1 MRGAKPQLSKPGPD
15 LPTLPTLDLRGVLTA
30 GGACHHGVMGP
41 SKYCEVFGFSETR
54 SRMPTSLPFSAHPHR
69 FALSAVALATVLAL
83 TACGGGDEDTA
94 YVIPG
99 PPVGL
104 GTEVVNVT
112 PQAATSMPASRT
124 DVPKYRE
131 DATVY
136 NSGRHD
142 ATASGNNA
150 CYADH
155 TTNSTLRVLSGFLDI
170 WEPSERKMNGFKASD
185 YAGIFADGATTPDT
199 NVAGKDACDPFALTT
214 WNGVWHVLTADNT
227 AGTPGQAPT
236 GGTTGT
242 VKNNALFLQNMA
254 YSSQLTTQTVYS
266 DAQKQDIQLDD
277 TGNKVTRTVKGG
289 SLGPLGQAWDDLA
302 KNPSSGW
309 GDTST
314 STNPE
319 FGAVLQFV
327 DNATV
332 GNIASDNGPKG
343 FYKFARPY
351 RWSAADSSLP
361 EVKVLPELL
370 VRRAA
375 GDDAAAAQTK
385 AQQDSDFPSG
395 HTAEFVRYSMAIAYV
410 APQRFQEAVARG
422 LEAGE
427 NRIRA
432 GMHSALGVMGGRML
446 GSSVW
451 MPFLKGAG
459 DRGLAYT
466 EAQRLAVFQQAQ
478 AQLRSKMGVATG
490 VALWDAAHAADVA
503 DDRFAD
509 FAAAKADYLRRLTF
523 GFAQD
528 SSKAGKPAVVPKGME
543 TLLETRFP
551 YLSADQRRAVLK
563 STAIDSG
570 YPVLDDEEG
579 FGRLNLFD
587 AASGYGRLEADV
599 TVTMNDST
607 EGFCVSGFC
616 SFDRWRND
624 IAGAGKL
631 TKRGT
636 GTLALTGAN
645 SYSGGTIVAAGT
657 LRADSATAM
666 GVGAVYVDGGT
677 LATHGTQLQLSSSY
691 TQKSGTLH
699 LALSGSNAGTLV
711 VADHAALAGSLRV
724 SFANGYA
731 PKAGDKIVVLTAKGV
746 HQQFG
751 TVAVD
756 GFAKSTATYSDT
768 AVTITLAS

>member
-1 MRGAKPQLSKPGPD
+1 MQTSVHSSVPKPI
-15 LPTLPTLDLRGVLTA
+15 
-30 GGACHHGVMGP
+30 
-41 SKYCEVFGFSETR
+41 
-54 SRMPTSLPFSAHPHR
+54 
-69 FALSAVALATVLAL
+69 FALRAVALATLL
-83 TACGGGDEDTA
+83 TVAACGGSDGNSQSDSDTGEDVAA
-94 YVIPG
+94 YVIP
-99 PPVGL
+99 PAPAGL
-104 GTEVVNVT
+104 GTETVDVT

-142 ATASGNNA
+142 ATAQGNNA
-150 CYADH
+150 CYGDH
-155 TTNSTLRVLSGFLDI
+155 TTNSTLRILSGFLDVF
-170 WEPSERKMNGFKASD
+170 EPSERKMNGFKGSD
-185 YAGIFADGATTPDT
+185 YAGIFAPGATTPNT
-199 NVAGKDACDPFALTT
+199 NVAGAQACDLFGLTT
-214 WNGVWHVLTADNT
+214 WNGVWHVLSADNT
-227 AGTPGQAPT
+227 SGALGQAPAM
-236 GGTTGT
+236 GTTGT
-242 VKNNALFLQNMA
+242 IKNKALFLQNME
-254 YSSQLTTQTVYS
+254 YSSTLTTKTEYS
-266 DAQKQDIQLDD
+266 SAEKEAIALDD

-289 SLGPLGQAWDDLA
+289 ALGPLGQAWDDLA

-309 GDTST
+309 GDTNAL
-314 STNPE
+314 TNPE

-361 EVKVLPELL
+361 TVKVLPELL

-375 GDDAAAAQTK
+375 GDTAAAAQTR

-410 APQRFQEAVARG
+410 TPQRFHEAVARG

-451 MPFLKGAG
+451 MPFIKGAG
-459 DRGLAYT
+459 DRGIAYT
-466 EAQRLAVFQQAQ
+466 EAQRLEVFQQAQ
-478 AQLRSKMGVATG
+478 AQLRSKVGASTG
-490 VALWDAAHAADVA
+490 TELWDAAHAADA
-503 DDRFAD
+503 SEDRFAD
-509 FAAAKADYLRRLTF
+509 FAQSKADYLRRLTF

-528 SSKAGKPAVVPKGME
+528 STKAGKPAVVPKGME

-551 YLSADQRRAVLK
+551 YLSAEQRRAVLK
-563 STAIDSG
+563 TTAIDSG

-587 AASGYGRLEADV
+587 AASGYGKLEADV
-599 TVTMNDST
+599 TVTMNQSS

-624 IAGAGKL
+624 IGGAGKL

-645 SYSGGTIVAAGT
+645 TYSGGTIVSAGT
-657 LRADSATAM
+657 LRADSASAV
-666 GVGAVYVDGGT
+666 GAGAVYVDGGT
-677 LATHGTQLQLSSSY
+677 LATNGTQLNVASTY
-691 TQKSGTLH
+691 TQKSGTLN
-699 LALSGSNAGTLV
+699 LALSSSTAGTLV
-711 VADHAALAGSLRV
+711 VADHAALAGALNV
-724 SFANGYA
+724 TFTKGYA
-731 PKAGDKIVVLTAKGV
+731 PTAGDTIVVLTARGV
-746 HQQFG
+746 HNKFDS
-751 TVAVD
+751 VAVS
-756 GFAKSTATYSDT
+756 GFAKSTVTYGGSS
-768 AVTITLAS
+768 VTITLAN

>member
-1 MRGAKPQLSKPGPD
+1 MMRDLSFFEI
-15 LPTLPTLDLRGVLTA
+15 
-30 GGACHHGVMGP
+30 
-41 SKYCEVFGFSETR
+41 S
-54 SRMPTSLPFSAHPHR
+54 SRMPSSVHFPAHKKA
-69 FALSAVALATVLAL
+69 FALRAVSVAALLTLA
-83 TACGGGDEDTA
+83 ACGGGDDA
-94 YVIPG
+94 SYAIPA
-99 PPVGL
+99 PPAGL
-104 GTEVVNVT
+104 GTEAIDTT
-112 PQAATSMPASRT
+112 PRAATSMPALRT

-142 ATASGNNA
+142 ATAAGNNA

-155 TTNSTLRVLSGFLDI
+155 TTNSTIRVLSGFLDI

-185 YAGIFADGATTPDT
+185 YAGIFATGSNTPDT
-199 NVAGKDACDPFALTT
+199 NVAGKEACDAFALTS
-214 WNGVWHVLTADNT
+214 WNGVWHVLTANNT
-227 AGTPGQAPT
+227 NGTPGQAPT

-242 VKNNALFLQNMA
+242 IKNNALFLQNMA
-254 YSSQLTTQTVYS
+254 YSSKLTTQTTYT
-266 DAQKQDIQLDD
+266 DAQKEEIKLDD

-289 SLGPLGQAWDDLA
+289 ALGPLGQAWDDLA

-309 GDTST
+309 GDTNS
-314 STNPE
+314 STNPA

-361 EVKVLPELL
+361 VVTVLPELL

-375 GDDAAAAQTK
+375 GSTAAAAQTS

-410 APQRFQEAVARG
+410 APQRFHEAVARG

-459 DRGLAYT
+459 DRALAYT

-478 AQLRSKMGVATG
+478 QQLRSKLGVGSG
-490 VALWDAAHAADVA
+490 VELWNAAHSASVS
-503 DDRFAD
+503 DDRFSD

-523 GFAQD
+523 GFAKD
-528 SSKAGKPAVVPKGME
+528 SGKAGKPAVVPKGME

-563 STAIDSG
+563 TTAIDSG

-587 AASGYGRLEADV
+587 AASGYGKLEADV
-599 TVTMNDST
+599 TVTMNDSS

-624 IAGAGKL
+624 ISGAGKL

-645 SYSGGTIVAAGT
+645 TYSGGTIVAAGT

-666 GVGAVYVDGGT
+666 GTGAVYVDGGT
-677 LATHGTQLQLSSSY
+677 LATHGTQVNVAGTY
-691 TQKSGTLH
+691 TQNP
-699 LALSGSNAGTLV
+699 A
-711 VADHAALAGSLRV
+711 R
-724 SFANGYA
+724 
-731 PKAGDKIVVLTAKGV
+731 
-746 HQQFG
+746 
-751 TVAVD
+751 
-756 GFAKSTATYSDT
+756 
-768 AVTITLAS
+768 

>member
-1 MRGAKPQLSKPGPD
+1 MQTFVRFPSHKKKFV
-15 LPTLPTLDLRGVLTA
+15 LR
-30 GGACHHGVMGP
+30 
-41 SKYCEVFGFSETR
+41 
-54 SRMPTSLPFSAHPHR
+54 
-69 FALSAVALATVLAL
+69 AVALATLLTLA
-83 TACGGGDEDTA
+83 ACSGGGDEETVA
-94 YVIPG
+94 GYVIPG
-99 PPVGL
+99 PPTGL
-104 GTEVVNVT
+104 GTETINVT
-112 PQAATSMPASRT
+112 PQAAASMPASRT

-131 DATVY
+131 DATVF

-142 ATASGNNA
+142 ATASGNNS

-155 TTNSTLRVLSGFLDI
+155 TTNSTLRILSGFLDI
-170 WEPSERKMNGFKASD
+170 WEPSERKMNGFKKSD
-185 YAGIFADGATTPDT
+185 YAGIFAAGATTPDT
-199 NVAGKDACDPFALTT
+199 NVAGKEACDAFGLTT
-214 WNGVWHVLTADNT
+214 WNGVWHVLASDNT
-227 AGTPGQAPT
+227 NSTPGQAPT
-236 GGTTGT
+236 AGTTGT
-242 VKNNALFLQNMA
+242 VKKNDLFLQNMA
-254 YSSQLTTQTVYS
+254 YSSKLTTQTTYT
-266 DAQKQDIQLDD
+266 DAQKEDIKLDD
-277 TGNKVTRTVKGG
+277 TGNKVTRTVMGG
-289 SLGPLGQAWDDLA
+289 SLGPLGKAWDDLA

-309 GDTST
+309 GDTNT
-314 STNPE
+314 QTNPE
-319 FGAVLQFV
+319 FGTVLQFV

-361 EVKVLPELL
+361 VVKVLPELL
-370 VRRAA
+370 SRRAA

-410 APQRFQEAVARG
+410 APQRFHEAVARG

-466 EAQRLAVFQQAQ
+466 EAQRQVVFQQAQ
-478 AQLRSKMGVATG
+478 AQLRTKLGVNSG
-490 VALWDAAHAADVA
+490 VELWNVAHSAKVS

-509 FAAAKADYLRRLTF
+509 FAIAKADYLRRLTF

-528 SSKAGKPAVVPKGME
+528 KTKAGKPAVVPKGME

-551 YLSADQRRAVLK
+551 YLTADQRRAVLK
-563 STAIDSG
+563 TTAIDSG

-587 AASGYGRLEADV
+587 AASGYGKLEADV
-599 TVTMNDST
+599 TVTMNNST

-616 SFDRWRND
+616 TFDQWRND
-624 IAGAGKL
+624 ISGAGKL

-645 SYSGGTIVAAGT
+645 TYSGGTVVSAGT
-657 LRADSATAM
+657 LRADSATAI
-666 GVGAVYVDGGT
+666 GTGAVYIDGGT
-677 LATHGTQLQLSSSY
+677 FATNGIQIKVAGPY
-691 TQKSGTLH
+691 TQKSGTLN
-699 LALSGSNAGTLV
+699 LALSSNTAGTLA
-711 VADHAALAGSLRV
+711 VADHAALAGSLNLNFI
-724 SFANGYA
+724 SGYT
-731 PKAGDKIVVLTAKGV
+731 PKAGEKIVVLTAKGV
-746 HQQFG
+746 HNKFAN
-751 TVAVD
+751 VVVD
-756 GFAKSTATYSDT
+756 GFAKSTVSYADT
-768 AVTITLAS
+768 SVTITLAN

>member
-1 MRGAKPQLSKPGPD
+1 MQTSVHLPVRHSVFARRPLS
-15 LPTLPTLDLRGVLTA
+15 L
-30 GGACHHGVMGP
+30 
-41 SKYCEVFGFSETR
+41 
-54 SRMPTSLPFSAHPHR
+54 
-69 FALSAVALATVLAL
+69 ALLLALA
-83 TACGGGDEDTA
+83 ACGGGGDDAGYT
-94 YVIPG
+94 IPG
-99 PPVGL
+99 PPAGL
-104 GTEVVNVT
+104 GTETLDVA
-112 PQAATSMPASRT
+112 PRAATSMPASRT
-124 DVPKYRE
+124 DVPRYRE
-131 DATVY
+131 DATVF

-142 ATASGNNA
+142 ATARGSNA
-150 CYADH
+150 CYGDH
-155 TTNSTLRVLSGFLDI
+155 TTNSTLRFLSGFLDI

-185 YAGIFADGATTPDT
+185 YAGIFTSGSTTPDT
-199 NVAGKDACDPFALTT
+199 NVAGKQACEAFLLTS
-214 WNGVWHVLTADNT
+214 WNGGWHVLTADNANRT
-227 AGTPGQAPT
+227 LGQAPT
-236 GGTTGT
+236 AGTTGT

-254 YSSQLTTQTVYS
+254 YSSKLTTQTIYS
-266 DAQKQDIQLDD
+266 DAQKQEIALDD
-277 TGNKVTRTVKGG
+277 TGNKVTRTVMGG
-289 SLGPLGQAWDDLA
+289 SLGPLGQAWNDLA
-302 KNPSSGW
+302 KNPASGW
-309 GDTST
+309 GDTNT

-361 EVKVLPELL
+361 VVTVLPELL
-370 VRRAA
+370 TRRAA
-375 GDDAAAAQTK
+375 GATAAEAQTR

-410 APQRFQEAVARG
+410 APQRFHEAVARG

-459 DRGLAYT
+459 DRGLVYT
-466 EAQRLAVFQQAQ
+466 EAQRLAVFEQAQ
-478 AQLRSKMGVATG
+478 QQLRVKLGVTTG
-490 VALWDAAHAADVA
+490 TELWNAAHSASVGE
-503 DDRFAD
+503 DRFSD

-523 GFAQD
+523 GFAKD
-528 SSKAGKPAVVPKGME
+528 SSKAGQPAVVPKGME

-563 STAIDSG
+563 TTAIDSG

-587 AASGYGRLEADV
+587 AASGYGKLEADV
-599 TVTMNDST
+599 TVTMDHRT
-607 EGFCVSGFC
+607 DGFCVSGFC

-624 IAGAGKL
+624 ISGAGKL

-645 SYSGGTIVAAGT
+645 TYSGGTIVAAGT

-666 GVGAVYVDGGT
+666 GTGAVYVDGGT
-677 LATHGTQLQLSSSY
+677 LATHGVQVRMASTY
-691 TQKSGTLH
+691 TQKSGTLN
-699 LALSGSNAGTLV
+699 LALAGATAGTLV
-711 VADHAALAGSLRV
+711 VDDHAALAGALKV
-724 SFANGYA
+724 TFTNGYA
-731 PKAGDKIVVLTAKGV
+731 PKVGDRIVVITAKGV
-746 HQQFG
+746 HNQFG
-751 TVAVD
+751 SVAVD
-756 GFAKSTATYSDT
+756 GFAKSTVTYGANS
-768 AVTITLAS
+768 VTITLAS

>member
-1 MRGAKPQLSKPGPD
+1 
-15 LPTLPTLDLRGVLTA
+15 
-30 GGACHHGVMGP
+30 
-41 SKYCEVFGFSETR
+41 
-54 SRMPTSLPFSAHPHR
+54 MPTFACLPAPRHA
-69 FALSAVALATVLAL
+69 FALHAVALAALLAL
-83 TACGGGDEDTA
+83 SACGGGDDA
-94 YVIPG
+94 PYAIPA
-99 PPVGL
+99 PPAGL
-104 GTEVVNVT
+104 GTETIAVT
-112 PQAATSMPASRT
+112 ARAATSMPASRT
-124 DVPKYRE
+124 DVPQYRE
-131 DATVY
+131 DATAY

-142 ATASGNNA
+142 ATANGNNA

-155 TTNSTLRVLSGFLDI
+155 TTNSTLRILSGFLDI

-185 YAGIFADGATTPDT
+185 YAGIFASGETTPDT
-199 NVAGKDACDPFALTT
+199 NVAGREACDAFALTS
-214 WNGVWHVLTADNT
+214 WNGVWHVLTSDNT
-227 AGTPGQAPT
+227 NGTPGQAPT
-236 GGTTGT
+236 SGTTGT
-242 VKNNALFLQNMA
+242 VKNSALFLQNMA
-254 YSSQLTTQTVYS
+254 YSSKLTTQTTYT
-266 DAQKQDIQLDD
+266 DAQKEEIRLDD

-289 SLGPLGQAWDDLA
+289 ALGPLGQAWDDLA
-302 KNPSSGW
+302 GNPSSGW
-309 GDTST
+309 GNTNAT
-314 STNPE
+314 TNPA

-361 EVKVLPELL
+361 EVRVLPELL

-375 GDDAAAAQTK
+375 GATAAAAQTS

-410 APQRFQEAVARG
+410 APQRFHEAVARG

-466 EAQRLAVFQQAQ
+466 EAQRLAVFEQAQ
-478 AQLRSKMGVATG
+478 QQLRGKLGVANG
-490 VALWDAAHAADVA
+490 VELWNAAHAASVG
-503 DDRFAD
+503 DDRFSD

-523 GFAQD
+523 GFAKD
-528 SSKAGKPAVVPKGME
+528 SSKAGQPAVVPKGME

-563 STAIDSG
+563 TTAIDSG

-607 EGFCVSGFC
+607 AGFCVSGFC

-624 IAGAGKL
+624 IGGAGKL
-631 TKRGT
+631 TKQGT

-645 SYSGGTIVAAGT
+645 TYSGGTIVAAGT
-657 LRADSATAM
+657 LRADSATAL
-666 GVGAVYVDGGT
+666 GTGAVYVDGGT
-677 LATHGTQLQLSSSY
+677 LATNGTQVSVAGTY
-691 TQKSGTLH
+691 TQKSGTLS
-699 LALSGSNAGTLV
+699 LALSSSTAGTLV
-711 VADHAALAGSLRV
+711 VGDHAALAGALQV
-724 SFANGYA
+724 TFANGYA
-731 PKAGDKIVVLTAKGV
+731 PKAGDTIVVLSAKGV
-746 HQQFG
+746 HNGFAS
-751 TVAVD
+751 VAVD
-756 GFAKSTATYSDT
+756 GFAKSTVRYGASS
-768 AVTITLAS
+768 VTIQLAS

>member
-1 MRGAKPQLSKPGPD
+1 MQ
-15 LPTLPTLDLRGVLTA
+15 
-30 GGACHHGVMGP
+30 
-41 SKYCEVFGFSETR
+41 
-54 SRMPTSLPFSAHPHR
+54 TSVYFSAPR
-69 FALSAVALATVLAL
+69 TSFALRAVALATLLTLA
-83 TACGGGDEDTA
+83 ACGGGGGVEETA
-94 YVIPG
+94 EGYVIPG
-99 PPVGL
+99 PPAGL
-104 GTEVVNVT
+104 GSQTFNTT

-142 ATASGNNA
+142 ATADGNNS

-155 TTNSTLRVLSGFLDI
+155 TTNSTLRILSGFLDI

-185 YAGIFADGATTPDT
+185 YAGIFAAGATTPDK
-199 NVAGKDACDPFALTT
+199 NVAGREGCDAFALTS

-227 AGTPGQAPT
+227 NGTPGQAPT
-236 GGTTGT
+236 AGTTGS
-242 VKNNALFLQNMA
+242 VKRNDLFLQNMA
-254 YSSQLTTQTVYS
+254 YSSKLTTQTSYT
-266 DAQKQDIQLDD
+266 DAQKEDIKLDD
-277 TGNKVTRTVKGG
+277 TGNKVTRTVMGG

-302 KNPSSGW
+302 KNPKSGW

-314 STNPE
+314 QTNPE

-361 EVKVLPELL
+361 VVKVLPELL
-370 VRRAA
+370 ARRAA

-395 HTAEFVRYSMAIAYV
+395 HTAEFVRYSMAVAYV
-410 APQRFQEAVARG
+410 APQRFHEAVARG

-466 EAQRLAVFQQAQ
+466 EAQRAVVFQQAQ
-478 AQLRSKMGVATG
+478 DQLRTKLGAKTG
-490 VALWDAAHAADVA
+490 VELWNIAHSASVSE
-503 DDRFAD
+503 DRFAD
-509 FAAAKADYLRRLTF
+509 FQAARADYLRRLTF
-523 GFAQD
+523 GFAKD
-528 SSKAGKPAVVPKGME
+528 SAKAGKPAVVPKGME

-563 STAIDSG
+563 TTAIDSG

-587 AASGYGRLEADV
+587 AASGYGRFEADV
-599 TVTMNDST
+599 SVTMNNRTD
-607 EGFCVSGFC
+607 GFCVSGFC

-624 IAGAGKL
+624 ISGGGKL
-631 TKRGT
+631 TKRGD

-645 SYSGGTIVAAGT
+645 TYSGGTVIAAGT
-657 LRADSATAM
+657 LRADSSSAM
-666 GVGAVYVDGGT
+666 GKGAVYVDGGT
-677 LATHGTQLQLSSSY
+677 LATNGLQVNVAGSY
-691 TQKSGTLH
+691 TQKSGTLN
-699 LALSGSNAGTLV
+699 LALSASSAGTLV
-711 VADHAALAGSLRV
+711 VSEHAALAGALKV
-724 SFANGYA
+724 SFTQGYV
-731 PKAGDKIVVLTAKGV
+731 PKAGDQIVVLTAKGV
-746 HQQFG
+746 HNRFDS
-751 TVAVD
+751 VAVD
-756 GFAKSTATYSDT
+756 GFAKSTVSYGDT
-768 AVTITLAS
+768 KVTITLAS

>member
-1 MRGAKPQLSKPGPD
+1 MQ
-15 LPTLPTLDLRGVLTA
+15 TLDDFRTHKPA
-30 GGACHHGVMGP
+30 
-41 SKYCEVFGFSETR
+41 
-54 SRMPTSLPFSAHPHR
+54 
-69 FALSAVALATVLAL
+69 FALRAVSLAALLTLAG
-83 TACGGGDEDTA
+83 CGGGDDTSYA
-94 YVIPG
+94 IPA
-99 PPVGL
+99 PPAGL
-104 GTEVVNVT
+104 GTEVIDVT
-112 PQAATSMPASRT
+112 ARAATGMPASRT

-131 DATVY
+131 DATAY

-142 ATASGNNA
+142 ATAAGNNA

-155 TTNSTLRVLSGFLDI
+155 TTNSTIRLLSGYLDI

-185 YAGIFADGATTPDT
+185 YAGIFTAGSTTPDT
-199 NVAGKDACDPFALTT
+199 NTAGKEGCDAFALTT
-214 WNGVWHVLTADNT
+214 WNGVWHVLTANNT
-227 AGTPGQAPT
+227 NGTPGQAPT
-236 GGTTGT
+236 AGTIGT
-242 VKNNALFLQNMA
+242 VKNSALFRQNME
-254 YSSQLTTQTVYS
+254 YSSKLTTQTTYTE
-266 DAQKQDIQLDD
+266 AQKQDIRLDD
-277 TGNKVTRTVKGG
+277 TGHKVTRMIKGG
-289 SLGPLGQAWDDLA
+289 ALGPLGQAWDDLA
-302 KNPSSGW
+302 KNPTTGW
-309 GDTST
+309 GDTNA
-314 STNPE
+314 STNPA

-332 GNIASDNGPKG
+332 GNIASDNGPKA

-361 EVKVLPELL
+361 EVRVLPELL

-375 GDDAAAAQTK
+375 GNTATAAQTS

-395 HTAEFVRYSMAIAYV
+395 HSAEFVRYSMAIAYV
-410 APQRFQEAVARG
+410 APQRFHEALARG

-459 DRGLAYT
+459 DRALTYT

-478 AQLRSKMGVATG
+478 QQLRTKLGVATG
-490 VALWDAAHAADVA
+490 VQLWDAAHSASVS
-503 DDRFAD
+503 DDRFSD
-509 FAAAKADYLRRLTF
+509 FAAAKADYLRRLTY
-523 GFAQD
+523 GFAKD

-563 STAIDSG
+563 TTAIDSG

-587 AASGYGRLEADV
+587 AASGYGKLEADV
-599 TVTMNDST
+599 TVTMNDSS

-624 IAGAGKL
+624 IGGAGKL
-631 TKRGT
+631 TKRGS

-645 SYSGGTIVAAGT
+645 TYSGGTIVAAGT

-666 GVGAVYVDGGT
+666 GTGAVYVDGGT
-677 LATHGTQLQLSSSY
+677 LATHGTQVNVGGTYTQRSGTLTLALSSS
-691 TQKSGTLH
+691 T
-699 LALSGSNAGTLV
+699 AGTLV
-711 VADHAALAGSLRV
+711 VTDHAALAGALKV
-724 SFANGYA
+724 TFTKGYT
-731 PKAGDKIVVLTAKGV
+731 PKAGDKIVVITAKGV
-746 HQQFG
+746 HNKFD

-756 GFAKSTATYSDT
+756 GFAKSEVSYGAAS
-768 AVTITLAS
+768 VTITLAS

>member
-1 MRGAKPQLSKPGPD
+1 MQTPVHV
-15 LPTLPTLDLRGVLTA
+15 PTHKKAIALRAVPLAALLTLV
-30 GGACHHGVMGP
+30 
-41 SKYCEVFGFSETR
+41 
-54 SRMPTSLPFSAHPHR
+54 
-69 FALSAVALATVLAL
+69 
-83 TACGGGDEDTA
+83 ACGGGDDATYA
-94 YVIPG
+94 IPT
-99 PPVGL
+99 PPAGL
-104 GTEVVNVT
+104 GTESIDVT
-112 PQAATSMPASRT
+112 ARAATSMPASRT

-131 DATVY
+131 DATAF

-150 CYADH
+150 CYSDH
-155 TTNSTLRVLSGFLDI
+155 TTNSTLRSLSGFLDI

-185 YAGIFADGATTPDT
+185 YAGIFANGSTTPDT
-199 NVAGKDACDPFALTT
+199 NVAGKDACGAFALTT
-214 WNGVWHVLTADNT
+214 WNGVWHVLTANNT
-227 AGTPGQAPT
+227 NGALGQAPA

-242 VKNNALFLQNMA
+242 IKDNALFLQNMA
-254 YSSQLTTQTVYS
+254 YSSKLTTQTTYTA
-266 DAQKQDIQLDD
+266 AQKQEITLDD

-302 KNPSSGW
+302 KNPASGW

-314 STNPE
+314 SNNPE

-351 RWSAADSSLP
+351 RWSAADKSLP
-361 EVKVLPELL
+361 VVTVLPELL
-370 VRRAA
+370 ARRAA
-375 GDDAAAAQTK
+375 GADAAAAQTA

-395 HTAEFVRYSMAIAYV
+395 HTAEYVRYSMAIAYV
-410 APQRFQEAVARG
+410 APQRFHEAVARG

-432 GMHSALGVMGGRML
+432 GMHSALGTMGGRIL

-459 DRGLAYT
+459 DRGLTYT
-466 EAQRLAVFQQAQ
+466 EAQRQAVFQQAQ
-478 AQLRSKMGVATG
+478 LQLRTKLGVRTG
-490 VALWDAAHAADVA
+490 VELWNVAHSASVSE
-503 DDRFAD
+503 DRFSD

-523 GFAQD
+523 GFAKD
-528 SSKAGKPAVVPKGME
+528 SAKAGKPAVVPKGME

-563 STAIDSG
+563 TTAIDSG

-587 AASGYGRLEADV
+587 AASGYGKLEADV

-624 IAGAGKL
+624 ISGAGKL
-631 TKRGT
+631 TKRGA

-645 SYSGGTIVAAGT
+645 TYSGGTIVAAGT

-666 GVGAVYVDGGT
+666 GTGAVYVDGGT
-677 LATHGTQLQLSSSY
+677 LATNGTQVSVASTY
-691 TQKSGTLH
+691 TQKSGTLN
-699 LALSGSNAGTLV
+699 LALSSGAAGTLV
-711 VADHAALAGSLRV
+711 VGDHAALAGALKV
-724 SFANGYA
+724 TFANGYT
-731 PKAGDKIVVLTAKGV
+731 PKAGDKIVVITAKGV
-746 HQQFG
+746 HNKFD

-756 GFAKSTATYSDT
+756 GFAKSTVTYGDST
-768 AVTITLAS
+768 VTITLAS

>member
-1 MRGAKPQLSKPGPD
+1 MQ
-15 LPTLPTLDLRGVLTA
+15 TLVDAP
-30 GGACHHGVMGP
+30 
-41 SKYCEVFGFSETR
+41 
-54 SRMPTSLPFSAHPHR
+54 AHQPA
-69 FALSAVALATVLAL
+69 FALRAVSLAALLTLA
-83 TACGGGDEDTA
+83 ACGGGDDASYT
-94 YVIPG
+94 IPA
-99 PPVGL
+99 PPAGL
-104 GTEVVNVT
+104 GTEAIDVA
-112 PQAATSMPASRT
+112 PRAATSMPASRT

-131 DATVY
+131 DATAF

-142 ATASGNNA
+142 ATPAGNNA

-155 TTNSTLRVLSGFLDI
+155 TTNSTIRLLSGYLDI

-185 YAGIFADGATTPDT
+185 YAGIFAPGSTTADT
-199 NVAGKDACDPFALTT
+199 NTAGKEGCDAFALTS
-214 WNGVWHVLTADNT
+214 WNGIWHVLTANNT
-227 AGTPGQAPT
+227 NGTPGQAPT

-242 VKNNALFLQNMA
+242 VKNNALFRQNLE
-254 YSSQLTTQTVYS
+254 YSSKLTTQTTYT
-266 DAQKQDIQLDD
+266 DAQKQDIMLDD

-289 SLGPLGQAWDDLA
+289 ALGPLGQAWDDLA
-302 KNPSSGW
+302 KNPSTGW
-309 GDTST
+309 GDTNA
-314 STNPE
+314 STNPA

-332 GNIASDNGPKG
+332 GNIAADNGPKA

-361 EVKVLPELL
+361 VVKVLPELL
-370 VRRAA
+370 TRRAA
-375 GDDAAAAQTK
+375 GATAAAAQTS

-395 HTAEFVRYSMAIAYV
+395 HSAEFVRYSLAVAYV
-410 APQRFQEAVARG
+410 APQRFHEAVARG

-466 EAQRLAVFQQAQ
+466 EAQRLAVFSQAQ
-478 AQLRSKMGVATG
+478 QQLRSKLGVGTG
-490 VALWDAAHAADVA
+490 VELWNAAHSASVS
-503 DDRFAD
+503 DDRFSD
-509 FAAAKADYLRRLTF
+509 FAAAKADYLRRLTY
-523 GFAQD
+523 GFSKD

-563 STAIDSG
+563 TTAIDSG

-587 AASGYGRLEADV
+587 AASGYGKLEADV

-616 SFDRWRND
+616 SFDQWRND
-624 IAGAGKL
+624 ISGAGKL
-631 TKRGT
+631 TKRGS

-657 LRADSATAM
+657 LRADSGAALGT
-666 GVGAVYVDGGT
+666 GAVYVDGGT
-677 LATHGTQLQLSSSY
+677 LATHGTQVNVAGSY
-691 TQKSGTLH
+691 TQKSGTLS
-699 LALSGSNAGTLV
+699 LALSSSTAGTLV
-711 VADHAALAGSLRV
+711 VADHAALAGALKL
-724 SFANGYA
+724 SFTKGYT

-746 HQQFG
+746 HKQFD

-756 GFAKSTATYSDT
+756 GFAKSTVSYGAGS
-768 AVTITLAS
+768 VTLTLAS

>member
-1 MRGAKPQLSKPGPD
+1 MQ
-15 LPTLPTLDLRGVLTA
+15 
-30 GGACHHGVMGP
+30 
-41 SKYCEVFGFSETR
+41 
-54 SRMPTSLPFSAHPHR
+54 TSVHFSAPKQA
-69 FALSAVALATVLAL
+69 FALRAIALATLL
-83 TACGGGDEDTA
+83 TVAACGGSDDETAA
-94 YVIPG
+94 YVIPAA
-99 PPVGL
+99 PAGL
-104 GTEVVNVT
+104 GTETVNVA
-112 PQAATSMPASRT
+112 PPAATSMPASRT

-142 ATASGNNA
+142 ATANGNNA

-155 TTNSTLRVLSGFLDI
+155 TTNSTLRILSGFLDI
-170 WEPSERKMNGFKASD
+170 FEPSERKMNGFKAAD
-185 YAGIFADGATTPDT
+185 YAGIFADGATTPNT
-199 NVAGKDACDPFALTT
+199 STAGVPGCDLFGLTT
-214 WNGVWHVLTADNT
+214 WNGVWHVLTTDNT
-227 AGTPGQAPT
+227 SGAPGQAPAA
-236 GGTTGT
+236 GTTGT
-242 VKNNALFLQNMA
+242 IKNKELFLQNMA
-254 YSSQLTTQTVYS
+254 YSSKLTTKTEYTS
-266 DAQKQDIQLDD
+266 AERESIALDD

-289 SLGPLGQAWDDLA
+289 ALGPLGQAWDDLA

-309 GDTST
+309 GDTNPQ
-314 STNPE
+314 TNPE

-351 RWSAADSSLP
+351 RWSAADSNLP
-361 EVKVLPELL
+361 TVKVLPELL
-370 VRRAA
+370 ARRAA
-375 GDDAAAAQTK
+375 GDNAAAAQTR

-395 HTAEFVRYSMAIAYV
+395 HTAEFVRYSMAIAYMT
-410 APQRFQEAVARG
+410 PQRFQEAVARG

-451 MPFLKGAG
+451 MPLMKGAG

-478 AQLRSKMGVATG
+478 AQLRAKVGVNSGTE
-490 VALWDAAHAADVA
+490 LWNAAHSANASE
-503 DDRFAD
+503 DRFAD
-509 FAAAKADYLRRLTF
+509 FATSRAEYLRRLTF
-523 GFAQD
+523 GFAKD
-528 SSKAGKPAVVPKGME
+528 STKAGKPAVVPKGME

-563 STAIDSG
+563 TTAIDSG

-587 AASGYGRLEADV
+587 AASGYGKFEADV
-599 TVTMNDST
+599 AVTMNQST

-624 IAGAGKL
+624 IGGAGKL

-645 SYSGGTIVAAGT
+645 TYSGGTIVSGGT

-666 GVGAVYVDGGT
+666 GAGAVYVDGGT
-677 LATHGTQLQLSSSY
+677 LATHGIQVHVAGSY
-691 TQKSGTLH
+691 TQKSGALN
-699 LALSGSNAGTLV
+699 LALSSSTAGTLV
-711 VADHAALAGSLRV
+711 VADHAALAGALNV
-724 SFANGYA
+724 TFANGYA
-731 PKAGDKIVVLTAKGV
+731 PKAGDQIVVLTAKGV
-746 HQQFG
+746 HNKFSS
-751 TVAVD
+751 VAVS
-756 GFAKSTATYSDT
+756 GFAKSTVTYSGNS
-768 AVTITLAS
+768 VTITLAG